1 MGCFRGMLAYWELV
15 VVFALVSGVSAAYAA
30 IWWWVVYVVIA
41 DPFVVQ
47 QFVGNWTTLLS
58 TLGVVTGFYIG
69 RMLASTPSGVGA
81 SARALASVHGAVH
94 DFLHFVYHRVDASGD
109 ATTSAAM
116 NLELVRFAKAIVVG
130 SFGTLCANQAN
141 IYALRGS
148 FFWAFFGGASERAP
162 CVQDVRLENDDFEGA
177 HARTWVPWPVVRA
190 GGGGGAAYE
199 FVPIDGVFRST
210 WPSMFAGAD
219 ARGNTRN
226 MPAGSVSL
234 LRMAYHSAVEHLSMR
249 YAREQPEVFR
259 MMVDMLTIV
268 RDVLRSV
275 YMGRAAPPMMLHY
288 AIDVG
293 VLIYL
298 SVVPALMVFMDAW
311 MVLAYPFVVFA
322 FSFVYV
328 VARWIKSK
336 QHTARPT
343 YDTRAWTLEA
353 LAKIDAIV
361 EEHSTMR
368 IALATPV
375 AAAAAAAD
383 ATATADKQQHVHGGG
398 GVAQFTV
405 RVGDEERVR
414 TRHSGG
420 NVRPLFGTPGTLSN
434 RQEASEATRLTG
446 EQPSDDGLSSGDAG
460 NADALHRRVTLTRVT
475 AM

>member
-1 MGCFRGMLAYWELV
+1 MGCCQGLLAYWELA
-15 VVFALVSGVSAAYAA
+15 VVFVLVSGVSAAYAA
-30 IWWWVVYVVIA
+30 LWWWVVYVVIA

-69 RMLASTPSGVGA
+69 RMLASTPSKVGA

-94 DFLHFVYHRVDASGD
+94 DFLHFVYHRVDSSGD

-141 IYALRGS
+141 VYALRGS

-162 CVQDVRLENDDFEGA
+162 CVQDVRLEYGDFEGPR
-177 HARTWVPWPVVRA
+177 ARTWVPWPA
-190 GGGGGAAYE
+190 GGAITGTGTTYE
-199 FVPIDGVFRST
+199 FVPIDTVFRST

-219 ARGNTRN
+219 ARGSTQRL
-226 MPAGSVSL
+226 PSGSVSL
-234 LRMAYHSAVEHLSMR
+234 LRMAYHSAVEHLSIR

-259 MMVDMLTIV
+259 MMVDMLTVV
-268 RDVLRSV
+268 RDVLRSM

-298 SVVPALMVFMDAW
+298 SVVPALMVFMGAW

-336 QHTARPT
+336 QHTSRPT

-353 LAKIDAIV
+353 LAKIDDIV
-361 EEHSTMR
+361 EEHSSMR
-368 IALATPV
+368 IALAIPV
-375 AAAAAAAD
+375 AAAEE
-383 ATATADKQQHVHGGG
+383 DKQQQQQHVREHGDG

-405 RVGDEERVR
+405 RMGNEERTRV
-414 TRHSGG
+414 RHSAAG
-420 NVRPLFGTPGTLSN
+420 VRPLFGTPGQHRDATT
-434 RQEASEATRLTG
+434 EASLLLG
-446 EQPSDDGLSSGDAG
+446 ERSGDAG
-460 NADALHRRVTLTRVT
+460 TPGGDPEGADVLHRRVALTHV
-475 AM
+475 ADM